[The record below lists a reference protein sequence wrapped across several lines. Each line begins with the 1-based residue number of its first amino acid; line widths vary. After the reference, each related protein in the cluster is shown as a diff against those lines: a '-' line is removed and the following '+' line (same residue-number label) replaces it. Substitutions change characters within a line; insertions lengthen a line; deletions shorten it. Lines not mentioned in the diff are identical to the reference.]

1 MVLEIF
7 KRRRSSGTAS
17 TADTPPTSAG
27 KMRGIPRAL
36 ARTLL
41 GQARADRL
49 SKDMPTTPVPADQ
62 FVDKNQRALVARS
75 RHLLL
80 TNDYARGFVR
90 QVRQNV
96 VGRNGIQLQA
106 LARDADG
113 TLDERAND
121 AIEADWRAWCDR
133 RICDVTGRRS
143 FRQLLARA
151 VEDAAVNGEFMIR
164 LVYGRDLNP
173 WGLALQVLDPQRCP
187 VEVNEDRLPDGH
199 FIRQGIKYN
208 LWGRPVGYLF
218 GTLDPAESDY
228 HFGGRH
234 FVEVPADEVLH
245 GFLEDLVGQRRG
257 LPWMVTAVLRMHHLD
272 GFEKAALVNARVS
285 AAKGGF
291 FEWDEGMGPADD
303 EDDEEPLYMD
313 AEPGSYQELPPGLK
327 FKGWD
332 PQFPSGELAP
342 FSKQSLRGIAT
353 GLGVDYPTL
362 ANDLGDVN
370 FSSLRHGV
378 LDSRDH
384 WMDLQEWLIEQ
395 LLEPV
400 FQAWLLRALL
410 KGIRVAGTNG
420 ATLRPDR
427 VEKYRAHE
435 WQARRW
441 DWVDPDKDSKTAARD
456 IANKIKSPSQVIR
469 ERGGDP
475 RTVWR
480 QWAADRNAMIEAGI
494 PEAIVDATLGDPAMN
509 TGSTTPQGET
519 AGETSNEG

>member
-1 MVLEIF
+1 VRNPF
-7 KRRRSSGTAS
+7 KRRIDEAPQ
-17 TADTPPTSAG
+17 APVAG
-27 KMRGIPRAL
+27 PRRNRVAAIPRAL

-41 GQARADRL
+41 GQSRADRL
-49 SKDMPTTPVPADQ
+49 SGDLPTTPVPADQ
-62 FVDKNQRALVARS
+62 FIDKNLRPLVARS

-96 VGRNGIQLQA
+96 VGRAGIQLQA
-106 LARDADG
+106 QSRDPDG

-121 AIEADWRAWCDR
+121 AIESDFAKWGDR
-133 RICDVTGRRS
+133 TICDVTGRRS
-143 FRQLLARA
+143 FRQLLVRA
-151 VEDAAVNGEFMIR
+151 VEDAAINGEFMFR
-164 LVYGRDLNP
+164 LVYGSELNP

-187 VEVNEDRLPDGH
+187 VEVNEDRLPGGE
-199 FIRQGIKYN
+199 FIRHGIRYN
-208 LWGRPVGYLF
+208 RLGRPVGYLF
-218 GTLDPAESDY
+218 GTTDASDSDY
-228 HFGGRH
+228 RFGGRN
-234 FVEVPADEVLH
+234 FVEIPADEVVH

-291 FEWDEGMGPADD
+291 FEWDEGMGPADE
-303 EDDEEPLYMD
+303 EDDSEPLYMD

-327 FKGWD
+327 FRGWD

-342 FSKQSLRGIAT
+342 FSKQSLRGIAS
-353 GLGVDYPTL
+353 GMGIDYPTL

-378 LDSRDH
+378 LNSRDH
-384 WMDLQEWLIEQ
+384 WMELQEWLVEQ

-400 FQAWLLRALL
+400 FQAWLPRALL
-410 KGIRVAGTNG
+410 KGIAVPGTNG
-420 ATLRPDR
+420 ATLRPER
-427 VEKYRAHE
+427 IEKYREHE
-435 WQARRW
+435 WQPRRW

-456 IANKIKSPSQVIR
+456 IANKLKSPSQVIR

-475 RTVWR
+475 RAVWR
-480 QWAADRNAMIEAGI
+480 QWANDRLAMIDAGI
-494 PEAIVDATLGDPAMN
+494 PEALVDAVLGDPTMN
-509 TGSTTPQGET
+509 SGSTTAS
-519 AGETSNEG
+519 AGDTSNEGQA

>member
-1 MVLEIF
+1 MASDF
-7 KRRRSSGTAS
+7 FRS
-17 TADTPPTSAG
+17 
-27 KMRGIPRAL
+27 
-36 ARTLL
+36 
-41 GQARADRL
+41 
-49 SKDMPTTPVPADQ
+49 
-62 FVDKNQRALVARS
+62 
-75 RHLLL
+75 
-80 TNDYARGFVR
+80 
-90 QVRQNV
+90 
-96 VGRNGIQLQA
+96 
-106 LARDADG
+106 
-113 TLDERAND
+113 
-121 AIEADWRAWCDR
+121 
-133 RICDVTGRRS
+133 
-143 FRQLLARA
+143 LLARA
-151 VEDAAVNGEFMIR
+151 AEDAATNGEFMFR
-164 LVYGRDLNP
+164 LVYGPELNP

-187 VEVNEDRLPDGH
+187 VEVNEDRLPGGE

-208 LWGRPVGYLF
+208 RLGRATAYLF

-228 HFGGRH
+228 HFGGRD
-234 FVEVPADEVLH
+234 FVLVPADQVVH

-291 FEWDEGMGPADD
+291 FEWDEGMGPAE
-303 EDDEEPLYMD
+303 EDDGDEHEPLYMD
-313 AEPGSYQELPPGLK
+313 ADPGSYQELPPGLK
-327 FKGWD
+327 FRGWD

-362 ANDLGDVN
+362 ANDLEGVN

-384 WMDLQEWLIEQ
+384 WMELQEWLIEQ

-400 FQAWLLRALL
+400 FQAWLPRALL
-410 KGIRVAGTNG
+410 KGIAVPGTNG
-420 ATLRPDR
+420 AALRPER
-427 VEKYRAHE
+427 IEKYREHS

-456 IANKIKSPSQVIR
+456 ISNKIKSPSQVIR

-480 QWAADRNAMIEAGI
+480 QWAADRAAMIEAGI
-494 PEAIVDATLGDPAMN
+494 PEALVDATLGNPTMN
-509 TGSTTPQGET
+509 SGSSTPQGET

>member
-1 MVLEIF
+1 MLKLF
-7 KRRRSSGTAS
+7 QRRQ
-17 TADTPPTSAG
+17 ADPIAEKPRMSR
-27 KMRGIPRAL
+27 MRQIPRAI
-36 ARTLL
+36 ARSLL

-49 SKDMPTTPVPADQ
+49 SGDMPTVPVPADD
-62 FVDKNQRALVARS
+62 FIDKNQRALVARS
-75 RHLLL
+75 RHLVL

-90 QVRQNV
+90 QVRQNL
-96 VGRNGIQLQA
+96 VGRKGIQLQA
-106 LARDADG
+106 QARDADG

-121 AIEADWRAWCDR
+121 AIEADFEKWCDR
-133 RICDVTGRRS
+133 RICDVSGRRS

-151 VEDAAVNGEFMIR
+151 AEDAATNGEFMFR

-173 WGLALQVLDPQRCP
+173 WGVALQVLDPQRCP
-187 VEVNEDRLPDGH
+187 VEVNEDRLPDGQ

-208 LWGRPVGYLF
+208 RWGRPVAYLF
-218 GTLDPAESDY
+218 GTVDPAESDY
-228 HFGGRH
+228 RFGGRNY
-234 FVEVPADEVLH
+234 VEIPADELIH

-257 LPWMVTAVLRMHHLD
+257 LPWMVTAVMRLHHLD

-285 AAKGGF
+285 ASKGGF
-291 FEWDEGMGPADD
+291 FEWDEGMGPSD
-303 EDDEEPLYMD
+303 EEDTDEPLYMD
-313 AEPGSYQELPPGLK
+313 AEPGSYQELPAGLR

-353 GLGVDYPTL
+353 GLGVSYNSF
-362 ANDLGDVN
+362 ANDLEGVN
-370 FSSLRHGV
+370 FSSIRQGV
-378 LDSRDH
+378 LTERDQ

-400 FQAWLLRALL
+400 FQAWLPRALL
-410 KGIRVAGTNG
+410 KGISVPGTNG
-420 ATLRPDR
+420 ATLRPER
-427 VEKYRAHE
+427 IEKYREHD

-480 QWAADRNAMIEAGI
+480 QWATDRQAMIDAGI
-494 PEAIVDATLGDPAMN
+494 PEALVDATLGDPTMN
-509 TGSTTPQGET
+509 SGSSTPQGET